1 MAVGRACGNSL
12 LMGQDSAVGPTASP
26 GIYNWAGNPRGSF
39 ALKSAYSM
47 PLAEDNS
54 PRFNLGWVW
63 KLAGNPRGSFA
74 LKSAY
79 SMSLAEDNS
88 PRFNLGW
95 VWKLETLPR
104 VKSFIWRS
112 AHNSVGVKGYLVL
125 VRRGMGEDDICP
137 ICQVESESIL
147 HALRDCARVKA
158 VWI

>member
-47 PLAEDNS
+47 
-54 PRFNLGWVW
+54 
-63 KLAGNPRGSFA
+63 
-74 LKSAY
+74 
-79 SMSLAEDNS
+79 SLAEDNS

-104 VKSFIWRS
+104 VKSFIWRG
-112 AHNSVGVKGYLVL
+112 AHNSVGVKGYL